1 LATAS
6 NVSRPLTAVLSIG
19 AAGLARVRDW
29 NELNKVAMFEWRR
42 MLKKLVYAATIV
54 SLASVAISLTTTQA
68 TQSSDTIA

>member
-1 LATAS
+1 
-6 NVSRPLTAVLSIG
+6 
-19 AAGLARVRDW
+19 
-29 NELNKVAMFEWRR
+29 MFEWRR